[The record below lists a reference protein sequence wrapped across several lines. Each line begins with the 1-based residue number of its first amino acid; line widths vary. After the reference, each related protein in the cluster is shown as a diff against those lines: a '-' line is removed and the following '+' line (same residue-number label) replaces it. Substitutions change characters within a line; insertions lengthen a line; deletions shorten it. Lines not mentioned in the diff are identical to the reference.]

1 MSQIG
6 AIIVSDTINV
16 AKFIE
21 LAKNDPKIT
30 FGKEEISSDGVRY
43 IPLNKS

>member
-6 AIIVSDTINV
+6 TIVISDSINV

-21 LAKNDPKIT
+21 LAKTDPKIIV
-30 FGKEEISSDGVRY
+30 GKEEISSDGVRY

>member
-6 AIIVSDTINV
+6 AIVISDTINV

-21 LAKNDPKIT
+21 LVKTDPKIT
-30 FGKEEISSDGVRY
+30 VGKEEISSDGVRY
-43 IPLNKS
+43 IPLNKN